1 MQTRSAWRAV
11 RSDASSLRQRFQ
23 FLPGFTISIYTLLLR
38 AALATGVLAIGGLA
52 GCGTPSTTGTPPRT
66 TFPKTTVYQLLVP
79 TTATPTSTRSALP
92 VADAAGTIA
101 GGQPPTAVAASAA
114 PTTTTAKGGTTP
126 TTARSGA
133 GAATYTVVA
142 NDTLSGIARKSG
154 TTIQAIIAA
163 NGWADGASHRINPG
177 DVITLPAKMA
187 ETLPRRPAAR
197 RSARSDGGP
206 VIIICS
212 STAIVLATSGFLVL
226 STRRPVDVRA
236 YRRRRLR
243 LTESLG
249 L

>member
-187 ETLPRRPAAR
+187 ETPPIDLRR
-197 RSARSDGGP
+197 
-206 VIIICS
+206 
-212 STAIVLATSGFLVL
+212 
-226 STRRPVDVRA
+226 DVQ
-236 YRRRRLR
+236 LE
-243 LTESLG
+243 LTEAP
-249 L
+249 

>member
-1 MQTRSAWRAV
+1 MNSFRTVSRNA
-11 RSDASSLRQRFQ
+11 
-23 FLPGFTISIYTLLLR
+23 R
-38 AALATGVLAIGGLA
+38 AALASGVLAIGGLA

-101 GGQPPTAVAASAA
+101 GGQPPTAVAAGAGPAAA
-114 PTTTTAKGGTTP
+114 PGAPTSYTVQSNDLLVRIAKRFGCRYTEILAANNYTGDPNKFLPAVGRTISLPATCKQTAPSASTTIAKGTKTPTTVKAASTTTTAKGGTTP

-187 ETLPRRPAAR
+187 
-197 RSARSDGGP
+197 
-206 VIIICS
+206 
-212 STAIVLATSGFLVL
+212 
-226 STRRPVDVRA
+226 
-236 YRRRRLR
+236 
-243 LTESLG
+243 
-249 L
+249 